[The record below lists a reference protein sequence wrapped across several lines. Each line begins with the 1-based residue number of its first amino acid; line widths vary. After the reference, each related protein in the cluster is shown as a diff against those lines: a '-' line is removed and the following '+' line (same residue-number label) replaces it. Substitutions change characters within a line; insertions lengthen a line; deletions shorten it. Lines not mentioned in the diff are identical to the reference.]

1 MVAKSKRILCI
12 NINVPIDIMTKCD
25 ANADANFVDAK
36 CEQSFKSWMPKT
48 QFSPSFLVQCKR
60 TLILS
65 NSSQNRQYVS
75 KQDKIL
81 STEIWD
87 NIGLWKVNQQY
98 ETSYPVDVQ
107 LVNLKKIVDSQ

>member
-1 MVAKSKRILCI
+1 
-12 NINVPIDIMTKCD
+12 
-25 ANADANFVDAK
+25 
-36 CEQSFKSWMPKT
+36 MPKT

-65 NSSQNRQYVS
+65 NSSQNRKYVS

-98 ETSYPVDVQ
+98 ETSYPVDVK
-107 LVNLKKIVDSQ
+107 LVNLIKIANIFLNFEKGNKLKINILTESQNY